1 MSLLTELSEN
11 LAPSG
16 YNDVAPTA
24 LAAAL
29 PVLRAQTKAFSFPA
43 MSTVAE
49 IEAAIERL
57 PLPEVEKVAEWL
69 ETYRAQR
76 STGPQAEAW
85 LARARGAAR
94 PGVTTAEV
102 MTLTRGET

>member
-1 MSLLTELSEN
+1 M
-11 LAPSG
+11 AP
-16 YNDVAPTA
+16 
-24 LAAAL
+24 AL
-29 PVLRAQTKAFSFPA
+29 PVLRGRAKVFSFPA
-43 MSTVAE
+43 MSTIAE

-69 ETYRAQR
+69 ATYRAQR
-76 STGPQAEAW
+76 STDPHAEAW

-102 MTLTRGET
+102 MSLTREET

>member
-1 MSLLTELSEN
+1 
-11 LAPSG
+11 
-16 YNDVAPTA
+16 
-24 LAAAL
+24 
-29 PVLRAQTKAFSFPA
+29 

-49 IEAAIERL
+49 IEAAIKSL
-57 PLPEVEKVAEWL
+57 PLTEVERVAEWL

-76 STGPQAEAW
+76 GTGPQPEAW
-85 LARARGAAR
+85 LERARGAAR

>member
-1 MSLLTELSEN
+1 MLPALRVRARVFSLS
-11 LAPSG
+11 
-16 YNDVAPTA
+16 
-24 LAAAL
+24 
-29 PVLRAQTKAFSFPA
+29 A

-57 PLPEVEKVAEWL
+57 PLTEVEKVAEWL
-69 ETYRAQR
+69 ETHRAQR

>member
-1 MSLLTELSEN
+1 MANSNGIRERLR
-11 LAPSG
+11 P
-16 YNDVAPTA
+16 
-24 LAAAL
+24 L
-29 PVLRAQTKAFSFPA
+29 PGLRAQAKVFTFPA
-43 MSTVAE
+43 MSTIAE

-57 PLPEVEKVAEWL
+57 PLTEVEKVAEWL
-69 ETYRAQR
+69 ETHRAQR

>member
-1 MSLLTELSEN
+1 
-11 LAPSG
+11 
-16 YNDVAPTA
+16 
-24 LAAAL
+24 
-29 PVLRAQTKAFSFPA
+29 

-57 PLPEVEKVAEWL
+57 PLTEVEKVAEWL

-85 LARARGAAR
+85 LARARGAAQ

-102 MTLTRGET
+102 MALTRGEP

>member
-1 MSLLTELSEN
+1 
-11 LAPSG
+11 
-16 YNDVAPTA
+16 
-24 LAAAL
+24 
-29 PVLRAQTKAFSFPA
+29 

-57 PLPEVEKVAEWL
+57 PLTEVEKVAEWL
-69 ETYRAQR
+69 EAYRAQR

-85 LARARGAAR
+85 LTRARGAAQ

-102 MTLTRGET
+102 MALTRGEP